1 MMIRTKTGPSLPR
14 GNACCFF
21 FGKTDLALADDEKAV
36 AQSPNNSQYV
46 YDREATKK
54 RVQTKTK

>member
-1 MMIRTKTGPSLPR
+1 MH
-14 GNACCFF
+14 AVF
-21 FGKTDLALADDEKAV
+21 FGKTDLALGDDEKAV

-46 YDREATKK
+46 YDREAAKK

>member
-1 MMIRTKTGPSLPR
+1 MMIRTKTGPGLPVAMR
-14 GNACCFF
+14 TVF

>member
-1 MMIRTKTGPSLPR
+1 MMIRTKTGLVYPWQCVL
-14 GNACCFF
+14 F